1 MSNVVLRRII
11 FTGLKSKSGFF
22 ILSMGSTVCGPKIDP
37 PIFLEY
43 FIKY

>member
-1 MSNVVLRRII
+1 MYV
-11 FTGLKSKSGFF
+11 SKNDMPFLDVSENDAF
-22 ILSMGSTVCGPKIDP
+22 ISLQFSTVCGTKIDPP